1 MSPFYVHMHLDV
13 WRFLSYKKGTGSQ
26 HRGHVLYCKNDFV
39 RFTTLPM
46 YWWYYLDMHGEGKA
60 VDFPLK
66 IKPVLT
72 WSPAHHYRKGGK
84 LVQASQFPMEKLC
97 ITLIKRACDIDNL
110 DEVQ

>member
-1 MSPFYVHMHLDV
+1 
-13 WRFLSYKKGTGSQ
+13 
-26 HRGHVLYCKNDFV
+26 
-39 RFTTLPM
+39 
-46 YWWYYLDMHGEGKA
+46 MHGEGKA

-84 LVQASQFPMEKLC
+84 LVQASPFPMEKLC